1 MSEYQFSKVCGA
13 GNDFIVFDNRNK
25 NIAVEPADVV
35 NLCSRTRGIGG
46 DGVMLVEPSESYDFY
61 MRIFNA
67 DGSEAEMCG
76 NGARCIAWYAYK
88 NNIAG
93 KDMKFNTV
101 AGVIEALVIG
111 EEDVKLKMS
120 KPFDLKKD
128 YQVDVDG
135 EKLKVGS
142 INTGVPHVVVLTD
155 DVQKTDV
162 FNIGRKLRYHSDFAP
177 AGTNANF
184 ISVKGVDMLA
194 VRTYERGVEGE
205 TLACGTGSVA
215 SAMIAYL
222 NGKCSNNVS
231 LQTKENDILKVSFDY
246 ADGEFDNVF
255 LSGPAQI
262 VFTGKI
268 VI

>member
-1 MSEYQFSKVCGA
+1 MSEYEFGKVCGA

-25 NIAVEPADVV
+25 NIDIKAEDVV
-35 NLCSRTRGIGG
+35 KICSRTRGVGG
-46 DGVMLVEPSESYDFY
+46 DGVMLVENSDEFDFY

-88 NNIAG
+88 NEIAPAE
-93 KDMKFNTV
+93 MKFDTI
-101 AGVIEALVIG
+101 AGVIEASVIG

-120 KPFDLKKD
+120 KPFDLKSS
-128 YQVDVDG
+128 YTVNVDG
-135 EKLKVGS
+135 EEIKVGS
-142 INTGVPHVVVLTD
+142 INTGVPHVVVMTD
-155 DVQKTDV
+155 DVTKADV
-162 FNIGRKLRYHSDFAP
+162 FTLGRKLRYHEDFAP

-184 ISVKGVDMLA
+184 ISLSGKDALK

-222 NGKCSNNVS
+222 SGVCGNDVS
-231 LQTKENDILKVSFDY
+231 LETKEADILKVSFDY
-246 ADGEFDNVF
+246 ADGEFDNVY
-255 LSGPAQI
+255 LSGPAVI
-262 VFTGKI
+262 VYTGKI
-268 VI
+268 KI